1 MAALKIKTSSL
12 HHLSSPKKLHTCIEL
27 LLMCVVRWIGPRR
40 ACTRVSGFW
49 NSLVY
54 KCICNLCFKS
64 VTDKLATN
72 YLQHI
77 TKPKFRVTKGSAEA
91 WSDVEER
98 TAQSLAASRQLC
110 PATKRA
116 PAINSYALG
125 RWCWSKISCC
135 MCGCVWIVLYFQ
147 RNDDPMTCRVFRLQD
162 EEDRYYT
169 ANKETAAA
177 ISAPWACQALQASGA
192 LSDQKRHIIKQTRQT
207 KEKQTTGHHH

>member
-77 TKPKFRVTKGSAEA
+77 TKPKVRVTKGSAEA

-135 MCGCVWIVLYFQ
+135 MCVCVDRSIFSAQWWS
-147 RNDDPMTCRVFRLQD
+147 NDMPSLP
-162 EEDRYYT
+162 T
-169 ANKETAAA
+169 AG
-177 ISAPWACQALQASGA
+177 WG
-192 LSDQKRHIIKQTRQT
+192 RQILHS
-207 KEKQTTGHHH
+207 Q